1 MDGPHWLIDS
11 NVLLRWVQPN
21 DPDYS
26 VAASAME
33 TLAKQGAVLCYT
45 SQNVAEFWSACIRP
59 VDRNGFGLAPAEADR
74 RAQAFESR
82 LRLLPDSLLVHQ
94 EWRRLIVAHGVAG
107 VQVHDARLVAA
118 MRVHGVMSLLTFD
131 ERDFARYAEIQA
143 IHPRSIV
150 AVHP

>member
-1 MDGPHWLIDS
+1 MGTTERSRLFGGCLGDGD
-11 NVLLRWVQPN
+11 
-21 DPDYS
+21 
-26 VAASAME
+26 
-33 TLAKQGAVLCYT
+33 LAKQGAVLCYT
-45 SQNVAEFWSACIRP
+45 SQTVAEFRIACTRP

-82 LRLLPDSLLVHQ
+82 LRVLPDSLLVHQ
-94 EWRRLIVAHGVAG
+94 EWRRLIGAHGVAG
-107 VQVHDARLVAA
+107 VQVHDARLVVA